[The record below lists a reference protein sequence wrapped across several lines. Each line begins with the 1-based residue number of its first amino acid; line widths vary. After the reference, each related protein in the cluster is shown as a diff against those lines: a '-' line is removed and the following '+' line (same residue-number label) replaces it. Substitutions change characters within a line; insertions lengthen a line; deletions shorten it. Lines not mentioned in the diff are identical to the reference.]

1 MTNYNHPLTAGRDRV
16 RRMNINSTIISGYQ
30 TLNDIGYLLEN
41 RQHVLLVTDK
51 NIAGIP
57 AVQALIGQIG
67 EKVATVKMVD
77 SVPPEPSQHD
87 VAAILATLETR
98 GVDLVIGIGGGS
110 VLDVA
115 KLLSVLC
122 VEQAPTLE
130 ALLNGEKP
138 QTRTASLLIPTTA
151 GTGSE
156 ATPNAILAI
165 PEKETKVGIIS
176 PVMLPDYVVLAP
188 ELTTSMPAHIASST
202 GIDALCHLIECF
214 TATVSNPVSDNYAL
228 IGLKKLFTSLET
240 AVAEPT
246 NLAARLDM
254 LWASYYG
261 GAAIAHA
268 GTHLVH
274 AMSYPLGGKY
284 HIPHGVANAILLA
297 PCMRF
302 VRPAAVT
309 KFAQV
314 YDLLPEADDALTEE
328 EKSVALVDYFSALV
342 KRLKLPASL
351 DELGIN
357 ADHLP
362 YLVEAALDVQRLMKN
377 VPAPVS
383 AGDVRDVYLT
393 LFPAQNH

>member
-1 MTNYNHPLTAGRDRV
+1 
-16 RRMNINSTIISGYQ
+16 MNINSTVISGYQ
-30 TLNDIGYLLEN
+30 TLNDIGYLLKHK
-41 RQHVLLVTDK
+41 QHVLLVTDK

-57 AVQALIGQIG
+57 AVQALIKQICAT
-67 EKVATVKMVD
+67 VATVKLID

-87 VAAILATLETR
+87 VAAVLSTLNTQ
-98 GVDLVIGIGGGS
+98 GVDLVIGVGGGS

-130 ALLNGEKP
+130 ALLAGEKP

-228 IGLKKLFTSLET
+228 IGLRKLFTSLET
-240 AVAEPT
+240 AVAEPD

-297 PCMRF
+297 PCMKF
-302 VRPAAVT
+302 VRPAAVA
-309 KFAQV
+309 KFAQA
-314 YDLLPEADDALTEE
+314 YDLIPDANLSLNEE
-328 EKSVALVDYFSALV
+328 EKSLALVDYFSALV

-377 VPAPVS
+377 APAPVTAS
-383 AGDVRDVYLT
+383 DVRDVYLT
-393 LFPAQNH
+393 LFPTQTH

>member
-1 MTNYNHPLTAGRDRV
+1 
-16 RRMNINSTIISGYQ
+16 MNINSTVISGYQ
-30 TLNDIGYLLEN
+30 ALSDIGYIIKDK
-41 RQHVLLVTDK
+41 RRVLLVTDK
-51 NIAGIP
+51 NIAAIP
-57 AVQALIGQIG
+57 AVRAVMAQARSPDRRVDII
-67 EKVATVKMVD
+67 D

-87 VAAILATLETR
+87 VARILASLEVR
-98 GVDLVIGIGGGS
+98 DVDMVIGIGGGS

-122 VEQAPTLE
+122 VPGAPTLD
-130 ALLNGEKP
+130 ALLAGEKP
-138 QTRTASLLIPTTA
+138 RARVASMLIPTTA

-165 PEKETKVGIIS
+165 PEQETKVGIIS
-176 PVMLPDYVVLAP
+176 PIMLPDIVALAP
-188 ELTTSMPAHIASST
+188 ELTTSMPAHIAAST

-214 TATVSNPVSDNYAL
+214 TATVANPVSDNYAL
-228 IGLKKLFTSLET
+228 IGLKKLFASLET
-240 AVAEPT
+240 AVAEPA
-246 NLAARLDM
+246 NLGARLDM

-302 VRPAAVT
+302 VRPAAVK
-309 KFAQV
+309 KFARA
-314 YDLLPEADDALTEE
+314 YDLLPTADTSLDEE
-328 EKSVALVDYFSALV
+328 EKSHALVDYFAALV
-342 KRLKLPASL
+342 KRLRLPASL
-351 DELGIN
+351 DELGIA
-357 ADHLP
+357 ADNLS
-362 YLVEAALDVQRLMKN
+362 YLVTAALDVQRLMKN

-383 AGDVRDVYLT
+383 AADVRGIYLA
-393 LFPAQNH
+393 LFPQKNY

>member
-1 MTNYNHPLTAGRDRV
+1 
-16 RRMNINSTIISGYQ
+16 MNINSTIISGFQSLDDIRYILSGKQ
-30 TLNDIGYLLEN
+30 T
-41 RQHVLLVTDK
+41 VLLVTDG
-51 NIAGIP
+51 NIVGIP
-57 AVQALIGQIG
+57 AVQTLIAHVRANVSALTLI
-67 EKVATVKMVD
+67 D
-77 SVPPEPSQHD
+77 NVPAEPSQHD
-87 VAAILATLETR
+87 MAAILTQLATR
-98 GVDLVIGIGGGS
+98 KADLVIGIGGGS

-122 VEQAPTLE
+122 VDGAPTLE
-130 ALLNGEKP
+130 QLLAGGKP
-138 QTRTASLLIPTTA
+138 VARASSLLIPTTA

-165 PEKETKVGIIS
+165 VEKETKVGIIS
-176 PVMLPDYVVLAP
+176 PVMLPDYVALIP
-188 ELTTSMPAHIASST
+188 ELTTSMPPRIASST

-214 TATVSNPVSDNYAL
+214 TATVANPVSDNYAL
-228 IGLKKLFTSLET
+228 IGLKKLFANLET
-240 AVAEPT
+240 AVTEPQ
-246 NLAARLDM
+246 NLEARLNM

-302 VRPAAVT
+302 VRPAVVS

-314 YDLLPEADDALTEE
+314 YDVLPGAKTPLSEE
-328 EKSVALVDYFSALV
+328 EKSHALVDYFAALV
-342 KRLKLPASL
+342 KRLNLPAGL
-351 DELGIN
+351 DELGIGP
-357 ADHLP
+357 DHLP

-377 VPAPVS
+377 VPMTVGAD
-383 AGDVRDVYLT
+383 DVRAVYLS
-393 LFPAQNH
+393 LFPRSH

>member
-1 MTNYNHPLTAGRDRV
+1 
-16 RRMNINSTIISGYQ
+16 MNINSTVISGYQ
-30 TLNDIGYLLEN
+30 ALNDISYLLEDKQN
-41 RQHVLLVTDK
+41 VLLVTDK
-51 NIAGIP
+51 NIVAIP
-57 AVQALIGQIG
+57 AVQSIITRVKAQVAQLIII
-67 EKVATVKMVD
+67 D

-87 VAAILATLETR
+87 VAAIVAPLDA
-98 GVDLVIGIGGGS
+98 VSIDMVVSIGGGS

-122 VEQAPTLE
+122 IENAPTLQE
-130 ALLNGEKP
+130 LLAGEKP
-138 QTRTASLLIPTTA
+138 QTRTPTLLIPTTA

-176 PVMLPDYVVLAP
+176 PVMLPDFVALLP

-228 IGLKKLFTSLET
+228 IGMKKLFTSLEAT
-240 AVAEPT
+240 VAQPE
-246 NLAARLDM
+246 NLRARLDM

-302 VRPAAVT
+302 VRPAAVS
-309 KFAQV
+309 KFAQA
-314 YDLLPEADDALTEE
+314 YDLLPDADPALSEE
-328 EKSVALVDYFSALV
+328 EKSHALVDYFVALV

-377 VPAPVS
+377 VPTAVS
-383 AGDVRDVYLT
+383 ADDVRNIYLT
-393 LFPAQNH
+393 LFPTLNH

>member
-1 MTNYNHPLTAGRDRV
+1 
-16 RRMNINSTIISGYQ
+16 MNINSTVISGYQ
-30 TLNDIGYLLEN
+30 TLNDIGYLLKGH
-41 RQHVLLVTDK
+41 QHVLLVTDK
-51 NIAGIP
+51 NISSIP
-57 AVQALIGQIG
+57 AVQALTEQLHA
-67 EKVATVKMVD
+67 KVQTVSKID
-77 SVPPEPSQHD
+77 TVPPEPSQHD
-87 VAAILATLETR
+87 VAEIVSALDAS
-98 GVDLVIGIGGGS
+98 GVDLVIGVGGGS

-122 VEQAPTLE
+122 VEDAPTLD

-165 PEKETKVGIIS
+165 PERETKVGIIS
-176 PVMLPDYVVLAP
+176 PVMLPDHVILAP

-228 IGLKKLFTSLET
+228 IGMKKLFASLEI
-240 AVAEPT
+240 AVAEPD

-302 VRPAAVT
+302 VRPAAVS
-309 KFAQV
+309 KFAQA
-314 YDLLPEADDALTEE
+314 YDLLPDANTTLSEE

-357 ADHLP
+357 SDHLP

-377 VPAPVS
+377 VPATVN
-383 AGDVRDVYLT
+383 ADDVRDVYLT
-393 LFPAQNH
+393 LFPARNH